1 MNAINPFKSVSNLCH
16 PCSILPV
23 TLKHSFFV
31 IMKKIII
38 VQLVLFLLVACEKS
52 ALTTA
57 ADSKSRPVVEAYLS
71 PGLTPEVKITYQ
83 LAFGSTDNID
93 KIANVFKDRII
104 IDHEDAEN
112 LRIEAEAF
120 ARRVM
125 ALVKALHN
133 LDDERVTAVLGAH
146 EVSI

>member
-1 MNAINPFKSVSNLCH
+1 MNMKPSWDDAPEWAQCLAMDTDDIWYWYENKPVLRNLTWGSNGGKMCKAVPCVSLWDKSL
-16 PCSILPV
+16 
-23 TLKHSFFV
+23 
-31 IMKKIII
+31 
-38 VQLVLFLLVACEKS
+38 EKRK
-52 ALTTA
+52 A
-57 ADSKSRPVVEAYLS
+57 PS
-71 PGLTPEVKITYQ
+71 PM
-83 LAFGSTDNID
+83 NID